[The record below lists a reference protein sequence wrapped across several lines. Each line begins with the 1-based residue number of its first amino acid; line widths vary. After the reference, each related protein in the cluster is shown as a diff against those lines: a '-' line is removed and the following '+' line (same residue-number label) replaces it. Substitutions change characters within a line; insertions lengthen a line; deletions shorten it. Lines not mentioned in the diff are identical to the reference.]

1 MYTLPMNDDATAAK
15 KKGRDEKIYI
25 YISAETD
32 LKTSKWKSDQSKT
45 TTKHAD
51 NFYISRHT

>member
-1 MYTLPMNDDATAAK
+1 MNDDATAAK

-25 YISAETD
+25 SAQTD

>member
-1 MYTLPMNDDATAAK
+1 MNDDATAAK
-15 KKGRDEKIYI
+15 KERKRRKNI
-25 YISAETD
+25 YISAQTD